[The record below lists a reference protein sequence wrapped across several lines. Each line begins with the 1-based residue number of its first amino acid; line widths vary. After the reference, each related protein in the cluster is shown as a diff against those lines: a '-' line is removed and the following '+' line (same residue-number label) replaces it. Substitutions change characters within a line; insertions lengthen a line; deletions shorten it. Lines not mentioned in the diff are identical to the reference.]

1 MADRFPSSLSPI
13 EKRTRYGQMRSSLW
27 SERSPFDVLWREL
40 GEWLTPQRTRFQL
53 TDRNKPRKTANDK
66 IIDSTARFAA
76 RTLQSG
82 LHAGFTSPARPWM
95 KLTTPDPDLANDQAV
110 KEWLHV
116 VTQRMLTVFQQ
127 TNIYNVFPIVYGDL
141 GVFGTACVGI
151 LEDTKDLFRAYAYPL
166 GTFAIG
172 LDRRGLAT
180 TFIREYQMTVRQV
193 VMEFGVQPN
202 RDIDWTN
209 LSQAVKNLWTRGEY
223 EQAIDVCWVVTPND
237 YAHPQ
242 KLAAKYLPWS
252 SCHFEMG
259 SQEKP
264 FLRESGFRSFPILCP
279 RWEITGEDTYG
290 TDCPG
295 LIALS
300 DVKELQTQQRE
311 KGKAIKKMIDP
322 PLQGPT
328 ALRSQKPSMMP
339 GDITY
344 VDVREGMVGLRS
356 IHEITLNI
364 QHLAQDMSEVRFRIQ
379 RAFFEDLFLML
390 AQSDDQ
396 FGAERPTAREVQER
410 HEEKLLALGPV
421 LERTSD
427 ELLEPLV
434 DRTYLMMEAA
444 GLIPEAPEALQGVD
458 LKVEYTSILAEAQK
472 LVGVVGHDRFVMST
486 TPLIQVFPEMRHK
499 IDAFQLV
506 DDYADML
513 GIDPRIVRPTEE
525 AEARMQQE
533 QQAAAQ
539 AQQAENM
546 AKTAAAVKDASQAP
560 MTGDTALS
568 RMVEG
573 AGAMAGQVPPP

>member
-1 MADRFPSSLSPI
+1 
-13 EKRTRYGQMRSSLW
+13 
-27 SERSPFDVLWREL
+27 
-40 GEWLTPQRTRFQL
+40 
-53 TDRNKPRKTANDK
+53 
-66 IIDSTARFAA
+66 
-76 RTLQSG
+76 
-82 LHAGFTSPARPWM
+82 
-95 KLTTPDPDLANDQAV
+95 
-110 KEWLHV
+110 
-116 VTQRMLTVFQQ
+116 
-127 TNIYNVFPIVYGDL
+127 
-141 GVFGTACVGI
+141 
-151 LEDTKDLFRAYAYPL
+151 
-166 GTFAIG
+166 
-172 LDRRGLAT
+172 
-180 TFIREYQMTVRQV
+180 
-193 VMEFGVQPN
+193 
-202 RDIDWTN
+202 
-209 LSQAVKNLWTRGEY
+209 
-223 EQAIDVCWVVTPND
+223 
-237 YAHPQ
+237 
-242 KLAAKYLPWS
+242 
-252 SCHFEMG
+252 
-259 SQEKP
+259 
-264 FLRESGFRSFPILCP
+264 
-279 RWEITGEDTYG
+279 
-290 TDCPG
+290 
-295 LIALS
+295 
-300 DVKELQTQQRE
+300 
-311 KGKAIKKMIDP
+311 MIDP

-458 LKVEYTSILAEAQK
+458 LKVEHTSILAEAQK

-486 TPLIQVFPEMRHK
+486 TPLVQVFPDIRYK

-513 GIDPRIVRPTEE
+513 GIDPRIVRPNDE
-525 AEARMQQE
+525 AQAMMQSD

-573 AGAMAGQVPPP
+573 AGGMAGQVPPP